1 MLFCN
6 RWYQESAGRVYFN
19 MSREKTRSHARHAA
33 RSTALVQTWIDQSE
47 TLLLF
52 FAETN
57 QRQSCLQGS
66 PELLIPLLYMR
77 RRALGRDWAV
87 CRGLFLGTET
97 TKTKRK
103 QPKPRREWQY
113 NAEKHRGKASASR
126 VGFHMTLLKFKL
138 RNYRSYRDFTFTM
151 Y

>member
-33 RSTALVQTWIDQSE
+33 RSTALVQTWIDQPE

-57 QRQSCLQGS
+57 EKQILLQGS
-66 PELLIPLLYMR
+66 PELLIPLLYMP
-77 RRALGRDWAV
+77 RRALGRDWMQNV
-87 CRGLFLGTET
+87 KLFPAGHAQMIIWIFPESLRSLSPSPSSLLEV
-97 TKTKRK
+97 
-103 QPKPRREWQY
+103 PIY
-113 NAEKHRGKASASR
+113 
-126 VGFHMTLLKFKL
+126 VTL
-138 RNYRSYRDFTFTM
+138 RPIYAT
-151 Y
+151 